1 MCNLNFFF
9 LSLCEFQ
16 TEACGGLFCYASPPS
31 LNCISSTLWQA
42 LIIDNRNEAGTGMS
56 PGAAQ
61 TNSRG
66 WWAVKCSVST
76 LGFVRRKSGLSFIFK
91 AHRQTITFFSFFM
104 FSLWPSN
111 HLTISLQS
119 PPDCFFFFP
128 LSDDIDGVPQR
139 WGTGCDW
146 GTHHPW
152 DDVPGCRRVL

>member
-1 MCNLNFFF
+1 MWVPDR
-9 LSLCEFQ
+9 SMW
-16 TEACGGLFCYASPPS
+16 GLVCYASPPS

-66 WWAVKCSVST
+66 WWAVKWSVST
-76 LGFVRRKSGLSFIFK
+76 LGFVRRKSGLSFVFK
-91 AHRQTITFFSFFM
+91 AHRQTITFFSFFIFFFHDFYFSFPVTVTIKTSSSP
-104 FSLWPSN
+104 FSLL
-111 HLTISLQS
+111 LT
-119 PPDCFFFFP
+119 FFFFSP